1 MELHTCLLTQ
11 NDCYRRGRTIRPKG
25 VMVHSTGANNPWLR
39 RYVQPDDGLLGK
51 NLYGNDWNQ
60 PGLSVCVH
68 GFIGKLDR
76 GDVAVYQTLPWEHR
90 GWHCGASGNDTHISF
105 EICEDDLTSRDYFEA
120 TYQKAA
126 ELTAYLCS
134 RYGLDPL
141 APGVVVDHAE
151 GYGLGIASGHSDVGH
166 WWKRYGKTMDDFRR
180 DVARQM
186 KGEDE
191 MTKEEI
197 KTIAAEAARDA
208 VQEAVKTAKG
218 VHYHTIGDVTLKS
231 YRKALDKLVTA
242 GYLRGREGEGED
254 MVLDMSE
261 DGVRSLVVLE
271 RALET
276 AGVL

>member
-126 ELTAYLCS
+126 GLTAYLCS

-166 WWKRYGKTMDDFRR
+166 WWKRYGRTMDDFRR

-186 KGEDE
+186 EEAPE
-191 MTKEEI
+191 MTKEEVAA
-197 KTIAAEAARDA
+197 IAAEAAQTA
-208 VQEAVKTAKG
+208 LSQLVAEEKYKTL
-218 VHYHTIGDVTLKS
+218 GDVTQKS
-231 YRKALDKLVTA
+231 YRRALDKLAAA
-242 GYLRGREGEGED
+242 GYLRGREGEGEA

-261 DGVRSLVVLE
+261 DGVRTLVVLE
-271 RALET
+271 RALEE
-276 AGVL
+276 AGILQTP